1 MVRVR
6 MRAPAPTLYDAP
18 DAPVELSVGQSTRV
32 LAHKALS
39 CLNASE
45 FFHDS
50 SGSTD
55 SKGAADIGLPALG
68 QAPPPPVA
76 EDEEEEEAVDP
87 ELTQTLLV
95 NGEPAPPM
103 ASTHMEMSG
112 LSRRCGGCGGGGAGG
127 SARSAALR

>member
-1 MVRVR
+1 MRVR
-6 MRAPAPTLYDAP
+6 MRAPTLYDAP
-18 DAPVELSVGQSTRV
+18 DAPVELSVGQNTRV

-45 FFHDS
+45 FFHDPS
-50 SGSTD
+50 SSSTD

-76 EDEEEEEAVDP
+76 EDEEGEAAVDP

-112 LSRRCGGCGGGGAGG
+112 LRAHTSRCGGGAGG
-127 SARSAALR
+127 SARSAGTAFR

>member
-6 MRAPAPTLYDAP
+6 MRAPTLYDAP
-18 DAPVELSVGQSTRV
+18 DAPVELSVGQNTRV

-45 FFHDS
+45 FFHDPS
-50 SGSTD
+50 SSSTD

-76 EDEEEEEAVDP
+76 EDEEEEAADAALD
-87 ELTQTLLV
+87 ELTR
-95 NGEPAPPM
+95 
-103 ASTHMEMSG
+103 HYY
-112 LSRRCGGCGGGGAGG
+112 R
-127 SARSAALR
+127 

>member
-6 MRAPAPTLYDAP
+6 MRAPTLYDAP

-45 FFHDS
+45 FFHDPS
-50 SGSTD
+50 SSSTD

-76 EDEEEEEAVDP
+76 EDEEEEAAVDP

-112 LSRRCGGCGGGGAGG
+112 LRCCGGGAGG